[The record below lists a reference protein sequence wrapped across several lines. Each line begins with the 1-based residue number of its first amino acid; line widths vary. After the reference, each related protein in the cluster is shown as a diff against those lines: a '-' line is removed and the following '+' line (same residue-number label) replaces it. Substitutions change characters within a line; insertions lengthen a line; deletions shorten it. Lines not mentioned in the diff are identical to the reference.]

1 MKNLRIAIGCF
12 SLCLGKGGS
21 ERVAVNLAEAMT
33 LRGHQ
38 VLLLSHIG
46 PNGENTPAYPI
57 SPNVRHIALNCSGW
71 HGEVAKLKK
80 ILIYE
85 KIDVFLSLGASAMH
99 FFWASACIGTGIPI
113 IYSEHSD
120 PVERI
125 EKINWNRQGRMAALY
140 GADCIHELLPG
151 YMNTIPQELR
161 EKAIVIPN
169 CAPRNPISAI
179 IKDEGQKTLLYLGRL
194 CEEKRPQ
201 LLLDAF
207 CLLADKYPD
216 WNLEIWGYGPLE
228 GRIRGQIKKS
238 ETSGRIFFRGQCD
251 NPGQAYANA
260 QLYCLPSSHEG
271 FPISV
276 LEAMTAGLPI
286 VGYKSCNAIANII
299 EDGKT
304 GLLANEDSPES
315 LAQALDKLMGNC
327 GLRKSIGAAARD
339 AASAYKPDGI
349 YDKWEKLFYELANLN
364 FDTVSQKLDR
374 EEFLH
379 PAALSLAARQ
389 EWLYRDFEQ
398 PMPWSFAWFKN
409 CCLNLVNKLA
419 GIKHFLQGYKS

>member
-21 ERVAVNLAEAMT
+21 ERVAVNLSEEMT
-33 LRGHQ
+33 RRGHQ
-38 VLLLSHIG
+38 VLLFSHIG
-46 PNGENTPAYPI
+46 PKGETTPVYPL
-57 SPNVRHIALNCSGW
+57 SSNVRHIALNGSGW

-304 GLLANEDSPES
+304 GLLADEDSPES
-315 LAQALDKLMGNC
+315 LAHALDTLMGDCN
-327 GLRKSIGAAARD
+327 LRKSIGDAAKT
-339 AASAYKPDGI
+339 AASAYQPDGI
-349 YDKWEKLFYELANLN
+349 YNKWESLFFEMANIKGQTIIKS
-364 FDTVSQKLDR
+364 FAS

-379 PAALSLAARQ
+379 RANLSCSARR
-389 EWLYRDFEQ
+389 EWLFHDFGK
-398 PMPWSFAWFKN
+398 PLPWSFEWLHT
-409 CCLNLVNKLA
+409 CCVNLVNKLA
-419 GIKHFLQGYKS
+419 GNKHFLRGYKL